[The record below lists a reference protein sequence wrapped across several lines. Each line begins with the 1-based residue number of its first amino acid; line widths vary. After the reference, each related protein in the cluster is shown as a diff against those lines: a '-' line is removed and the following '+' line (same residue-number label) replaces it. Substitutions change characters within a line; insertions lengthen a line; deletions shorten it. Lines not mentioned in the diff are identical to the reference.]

1 MMVPLQL
8 SELPVV
14 FISYDEPNA
23 DRNFALLQAEVPGAL
38 RVHGVK
44 GFDAAH
50 RQAGTIAHAPH
61 VITVDGDN
69 RPIEPGFFQRR
80 IELLPADLSAVI
92 SFSALLP
99 HNGLVYGNGGV
110 KIWPRPLLQT
120 LRTHEAARNGGLN
133 VDFAW
138 RIPYVQARGVPS
150 ESVVTGSSYQA
161 FRAGFREGVRLCME
175 RGRLAS
181 ENYPDMAPGEALRKH
196 LPAPV
201 LDRLRIWCSV
211 GRDTENGAY
220 AILGA
225 RMGCVMVMLDGFD
238 AQNIA
243 DFDWLAHFWQT
254 NVQPSIAGKGCID
267 AEIARYG
274 DRIKTELG
282 LLIDDLPAQASAF
295 VKSFDRSSRRL
306 GTLMPQTYGRPA
318 QQQ

>member
-61 VITVDGDN
+61 VVTVDGDN

-80 IELLPADLSAVI
+80 IDLLPADLSAVI

-120 LRTHEAARNGGLN
+120 LRTHEAARTGGLT

-138 RIPYVQARGVPS
+138 RIPYVQARGV
-150 ESVVTGSSYQA
+150 
-161 FRAGFREGVRLCME
+161 RLCME

-181 ENYPDMAPGEALRKH
+181 EHYPDMAPGEALRKH